1 MEISAR
7 VEFAADPDRVFAMV
21 TDQQYLDRVCQASH
35 AEAYETSVDGTTTHT
50 SRTLPSPE
58 MAARFTGPTL
68 NVVERVEWGEA
79 GANGSRTAAVT
90 LNIPGQPV
98 EMKGRLELAPGGP
111 GTVLELTGD
120 LKVSIPLLGRK
131 LEQSAAPAV
140 LAGFDVQQKVGSD
153 WLTAAG

>member
-21 TDQQYLDRVCQASH
+21 TDQRYLDRVCQASH

-50 SRTLPSPE
+50 SRTLPAPE
-58 MAARFTGPTL
+58 MASRFTGPTL

-79 GANGSRTAAVT
+79 GADGSRTAAVT

-98 EMKGRLELAPGGP
+98 EMKGKLELTPGGP

-120 LKVSIPLLGRK
+120 LKVAIPLLGRK